1 MRYKARSRPD
11 VCDSTITNA
20 TGQISCVS
28 FSNCGMTRM
37 DNGAKLRQKGSNRSA
52 RHMFGDPPKHLPQHF
67 AVVVVPE
74 FTMMPVTSAI
84 EPLRLAN
91 RMSEKSLYKW
101 TMHSA
106 DGQPVAASNG
116 ILAMV
121 DGDLTAIPEGA
132 TILICAGLNVQHHT
146 DKRLVAWLRKV
157 ARKGTNIGAV
167 CTGAHIL
174 AEAGLLDGYK
184 CTIHWENLPG
194 FSEAFPEIDSTGGL
208 FEIDRDRFTSAGG
221 TTALDMMLTLIA
233 SQHGPELASSVAEG
247 ILHSPIRHHSE
258 HQRMSLPAR
267 IGARHPKLVGII
279 EEMEQNLEEPLS
291 PSILA
296 KQAGLSTR
304 QLERLFRRYLDR
316 SPKRYYLELR
326 LKKARSLLLQTDMSV
341 INVALACGFS
351 SPSHFSKCYRA
362 FYGRTPYRERGI
374 PVIDAAPAEA

>member
-1 MRYKARSRPD
+1 
-11 VCDSTITNA
+11 
-20 TGQISCVS
+20 
-28 FSNCGMTRM
+28 
-37 DNGAKLRQKGSNRSA
+37 
-52 RHMFGDPPKHLPQHF
+52 MFGDKPKDLPQPF
-67 AVVVVPE
+67 ALILLPE

-91 RMSEKSLYKW
+91 RMAEKELYKW
-101 TMHSA
+101 TMHSL
-106 DGQPVAASNG
+106 DGKPVAASNG

-121 DGDLTAIPEGA
+121 DGDLDHVPPNSTVIV
-132 TILICAGLNVQHHT
+132 CAGLNVQRHT
-146 DKRLVAWLRKV
+146 SKQLISWLR
-157 ARKGTNIGAV
+157 RIERRGSDIGAV
-167 CTGAHIL
+167 CTGAHVL
-174 AEAGLLDGYK
+174 AEAGLLDDYK

-194 FSEAFPEIDSTGGL
+194 FSEAFPDIDATGGL

-221 TTALDMMLTLIA
+221 TTALDMMLTMIA
-233 SQHGPELASSVAEG
+233 SQHGPDLASSVAEAV
-247 ILHSPIRHHSE
+247 LHSPIRHHSE

-279 EEMEQNLEEPLS
+279 EEMEANLEEPLS
-291 PSILA
+291 PSLLA
-296 KQAGLSTR
+296 KQSGLSTR

-374 PVIDAAPAEA
+374 PVIPQVSLGTPA

>member
-1 MRYKARSRPD
+1 
-11 VCDSTITNA
+11 
-20 TGQISCVS
+20 
-28 FSNCGMTRM
+28 
-37 DNGAKLRQKGSNRSA
+37 
-52 RHMFGDPPKHLPQHF
+52 MFGQKPISLPQSI
-67 AVVVVPE
+67 ALVLVPE

-91 RMSEKSLYKW
+91 RHAEKQLYKW
-101 TMHSA
+101 TLHSL

-116 ILAMV
+116 ILTMV
-121 DGDLTAIPEGA
+121 NGDLEAVPHDAAIIVCG
-132 TILICAGLNVQHHT
+132 GLNIQHHT
-146 DKRLVAWLRKV
+146 DKRLLSWLRKTSRRGV
-157 ARKGTNIGAV
+157 DIGSV
-167 CTGAHIL
+167 CTGAHVL

-194 FSEAFPEIDSTGGL
+194 FTEAFPDIDVTGGL
-208 FEIDRDRFTSAGG
+208 FEIDEDRFSSAGG
-221 TTALDMMLTLIA
+221 TTALDLMLSLIT
-233 SQHGPELASSVAEG
+233 SQHGPDMAAQVAEN

-258 HQRMSLPAR
+258 NQRLSLPAR
-267 IGARHPKLVGII
+267 IGARHPKLVSII
-279 EEMEQNLEEPLS
+279 EKMEINLEDPLS
-291 PSILA
+291 PSLLA

-362 FYGRTPYRERGI
+362 FYGRTPYRERGV
-374 PVIDAAPAEA
+374 PAAIGAE

>member
-1 MRYKARSRPD
+1 
-11 VCDSTITNA
+11 
-20 TGQISCVS
+20 
-28 FSNCGMTRM
+28 
-37 DNGAKLRQKGSNRSA
+37 
-52 RHMFGDPPKHLPQHF
+52 MFGDKPQEWPQSF
-67 AVVVVPE
+67 AFIMVPE

-91 RMSEKSLYKW
+91 RTAEKTLYKW
-101 TMHSA
+101 TMHSI
-106 DGQPVAASNG
+106 DGKPVAASNG

-121 DGDLTAIPEGA
+121 NGDLDAIGEHDTALVCG
-132 TILICAGLNVQHHT
+132 GLNIQHHA
-146 DKRLVAWLRKV
+146 DKRLVAWLRKA
-157 ARKGTNIGAV
+157 ARRGMDIGGV

-174 AEAGLLDGYK
+174 AEAGLLNGYR

-194 FSEAFPEIDSTGGL
+194 FSEAFPEINSTGGL

-221 TTALDMMLTLIA
+221 TSALDMMLALIA
-233 SQHGPELASSVAEG
+233 NQQGPEAASAVAEQV
-247 ILHSPIRHHSE
+247 LHSPIRHHSE

-279 EEMEQNLEEPLS
+279 EEMEDNLEEPLS
-291 PSILA
+291 PSVLA
-296 KQAGLSTR
+296 KQAGLSAR

-362 FYGRTPYRERGI
+362 FYARTPYRERGI
-374 PVIDAAPAEA
+374 PVLDTESSKRT

>member
-1 MRYKARSRPD
+1 
-11 VCDSTITNA
+11 
-20 TGQISCVS
+20 
-28 FSNCGMTRM
+28 
-37 DNGAKLRQKGSNRSA
+37 
-52 RHMFGDPPKHLPQHF
+52 MFGDRPKQFPQHV
-67 AVVVVPE
+67 ALVLLPE

-84 EPLRLAN
+84 EPLRIAN
-91 RMSEKSLYKW
+91 RLSEKSLYKW
-101 TMHSA
+101 TMHSV
-106 DGQPVAASNG
+106 DGHGVSASNN

-121 DGDLTAIPEGA
+121 DGDLSAIPEHA
-132 TILICAGLNVQHHT
+132 TIIICGGLNVQRHA
-146 DKRLVAWLRKV
+146 DKRLTAWLRKI
-157 ARKGTNIGAV
+157 ARKGSDIGAV
-167 CTGAHIL
+167 CTGAHVL
-174 AEAGLLDGYK
+174 AEAGLLDGYR

-194 FSEAFPEIDSTGGL
+194 FSEAFPEIDATGGL

-279 EEMEQNLEEPLS
+279 EEMEENLEEPLS
-291 PSILA
+291 PSLLA

-341 INVALACGFS
+341 INVALACGLS

-374 PVIDAAPAEA
+374 PVIDNSSVTPQEA

>member
-1 MRYKARSRPD
+1 
-11 VCDSTITNA
+11 
-20 TGQISCVS
+20 
-28 FSNCGMTRM
+28 
-37 DNGAKLRQKGSNRSA
+37 
-52 RHMFGDPPKHLPQHF
+52 MFTDKPRELPQKV
-67 AVVVVPE
+67 ALILVSDY
-74 FTMMPVTSAI
+74 TMMPVTSVI

-91 RMSEKSLYKW
+91 RHVEKELYRW
-101 TMHSA
+101 SVHSV

-116 ILAMV
+116 IVTMV
-121 DGDLTAIPEGA
+121 QG
-132 TILICAGLNVQHHT
+132 GLESIDDHAYVVVCSGVNVHQHV
-146 DKRLVAWLRKV
+146 DKPLVNWLRKA
-157 ARKGTNIGAV
+157 ARTGRDIGAV

-174 AEAGLLDGYK
+174 AEAGVLDGYS

-194 FSEAFPEIDSTGGL
+194 FSEGFPEINATGSL

-221 TTALDMMLTLIA
+221 TSALDMMLSLIA
-233 SQHGPELASSVAEG
+233 SQHGPELASIVAETA
-247 ILHSPIRHHSE
+247 LHSPIRHHSE

-279 EEMEQNLEEPLS
+279 EEMENNLEEPLS

-362 FYGRTPYRERGI
+362 FYNRTPYRERGV
-374 PVIDAAPAEA
+374 PYGETEKSGEDEAVS

>member
-1 MRYKARSRPD
+1 
-11 VCDSTITNA
+11 
-20 TGQISCVS
+20 
-28 FSNCGMTRM
+28 
-37 DNGAKLRQKGSNRSA
+37 
-52 RHMFGDPPKHLPQHF
+52 MFGQKPISLPQSI
-67 AVVVVPE
+67 ALVLVPE

-91 RMSEKSLYKW
+91 RLAEKQLYKW
-101 TMHSA
+101 TLHSL

-116 ILAMV
+116 ILTMV
-121 DGDLTAIPEGA
+121 NGDLETVPQDAAIIVCG
-132 TILICAGLNVQHHT
+132 GLNIQHHT
-146 DKRLVAWLRKV
+146 DKRLLSWLRKTSRRGV
-157 ARKGTNIGAV
+157 DIGAV
-167 CTGAHIL
+167 CTGAHVL

-194 FSEAFPEIDSTGGL
+194 FTEAFPDIDVTGGL
-208 FEIDRDRFTSAGG
+208 FEIDEDRFSSAGG
-221 TTALDMMLTLIA
+221 TTALDLMLSLIT
-233 SQHGPELASSVAEG
+233 SQHGPDMAAQVAEN

-258 HQRMSLPAR
+258 NQRLSLPAR
-267 IGARHPKLVGII
+267 IGARHPKLVSII
-279 EEMEQNLEEPLS
+279 EKMEDNLEDPLS
-291 PSILA
+291 PSLLA

-362 FYGRTPYRERGI
+362 FYGRTPYRERG
-374 PVIDAAPAEA
+374 VPAVAGAE

>member
-1 MRYKARSRPD
+1 
-11 VCDSTITNA
+11 
-20 TGQISCVS
+20 
-28 FSNCGMTRM
+28 
-37 DNGAKLRQKGSNRSA
+37 
-52 RHMFGDPPKHLPQHF
+52 MFGDPPGKLPQHL

-84 EPLRLAN
+84 EPLRIAN
-91 RMSEKSLYKW
+91 RLSEKSLYKW
-101 TMHSA
+101 TMHSI

-121 DGDLTAIPEGA
+121 DGDLASIPETA
-132 TILICAGLNVQHHT
+132 AILICAGLNVQHHT
-146 DKRLVAWLRKV
+146 DKRLVAWLRKL
-157 ARKGTNIGAV
+157 ARKGTSIGAV

-174 AEAGLLDGYK
+174 AEAGLLDGYR

-194 FSEAFPEIDSTGGL
+194 FTEAFPEIEATGGL

-233 SQHGPELASSVAEG
+233 SQHGPELASAVAEG

-279 EEMEQNLEEPLS
+279 EEMEKNLEEPLS
-291 PSILA
+291 PSLLA

-326 LKKARSLLLQTDMSV
+326 LKKARSLLLQTGMSV

-374 PVIDAAPAEA
+374 PVIDGAEAAGN

>member
-1 MRYKARSRPD
+1 
-11 VCDSTITNA
+11 
-20 TGQISCVS
+20 
-28 FSNCGMTRM
+28 
-37 DNGAKLRQKGSNRSA
+37 
-52 RHMFGDPPKHLPQHF
+52 MFGDPPKQLPQHF
-67 AVVVVPE
+67 AVVMVPE

-84 EPLRLAN
+84 EPLRIAN
-91 RMSEKSLYKW
+91 RLSEKTLYKW
-101 TMHSA
+101 TMHSV
-106 DGQPVAASNG
+106 DGQPVAASND

-121 DGDLTAIPEGA
+121 DGDLSAIPEDA
-132 TILICAGLNVQHHT
+132 TILICAGLNVQRHT

-157 ARKGTNIGAV
+157 ARKGTDIGAV

-194 FSEAFPEIDSTGGL
+194 FTEAFPEIDATGGL

-233 SQHGPELASSVAEG
+233 SQHGPELASAVAEG

-279 EEMEQNLEEPLS
+279 EEMEKNLEEPLS

-296 KQAGLSTR
+296 KQAGPFDAPARAAVPPLSR
-304 QLERLFRRYLDR
+304 PQPEALLPRAPPQEGALAAAADR
-316 SPKRYYLELR
+316 HVGDQRGAGLR
-326 LKKARSLLLQTDMSV
+326 LLIAVAFLEMLPRLLWPHALPRARHSGD
-341 INVALACGFS
+341 
-351 SPSHFSKCYRA
+351 R
-362 FYGRTPYRERGI
+362 RRRRR
-374 PVIDAAPAEA
+374 

>member
-1 MRYKARSRPD
+1 
-11 VCDSTITNA
+11 
-20 TGQISCVS
+20 
-28 FSNCGMTRM
+28 
-37 DNGAKLRQKGSNRSA
+37 
-52 RHMFGDPPKHLPQHF
+52 MFGEKPRVLPQHF
-67 AVVVVPE
+67 AFIMLPE

-84 EPLRLAN
+84 EPLRIAN
-91 RMSEKSLYKW
+91 RLSEKELYAW
-101 TMHSA
+101 SMHSL
-106 DGQPVAASNG
+106 DGRPVAASNG

-121 DGDLTAIPEGA
+121 NGDLDAVDEHA
-132 TILICAGLNVQHHT
+132 TVVVCGGLNVHHHA
-146 DKRLVAWLRKV
+146 DKRVLAWLRKV
-157 ARKGTNIGAV
+157 ARRGRDVGAV

-174 AEAGLLDGYK
+174 AEAGVLDGYS

-194 FSEAFPEIDSTGGL
+194 FTEAFPEIRVTGSL
-208 FEIDRDRFTSAGG
+208 FEIDKDRFSSAGG
-221 TTALDMMLTLIA
+221 TTALDMMLALIA
-233 SQHGPELASSVAEG
+233 SQHGADLAASVAEA

-279 EEMEQNLEEPLS
+279 EEMENNLEEPLS
-291 PSILA
+291 PSLLA
-296 KQAGLSTR
+296 KRAGLSTR

-362 FYGRTPYRERGI
+362 FYGRTPYRERGV
-374 PVIDAAPAEA
+374 PVLETPANISI

>member
-1 MRYKARSRPD
+1 
-11 VCDSTITNA
+11 
-20 TGQISCVS
+20 
-28 FSNCGMTRM
+28 
-37 DNGAKLRQKGSNRSA
+37 
-52 RHMFGDPPKHLPQHF
+52 MFGDKPKQLPQHF
-67 AVVVVPE
+67 ALIMVPE

-84 EPLRLAN
+84 EPLRIAN
-91 RMSEKSLYKW
+91 RLAEKNYAKW
-101 TMHSA
+101 TMHSV
-106 DGQPVAASNG
+106 DGKPVAASNN

-121 DGDLTAIPEGA
+121 DGDLATIPEGA
-132 TILICAGLNVQHHT
+132 SIIVCAGLNVQHHS
-146 DKRLVAWLRKV
+146 DKRLTAWLRKT
-157 ARKGTNIGAV
+157 ARRGVDIGAV
-167 CTGAHIL
+167 CTGAHLL
-174 AEAGLLDGYK
+174 AEAGLLDGYR

-194 FSEAFPEIDSTGGL
+194 FSEAFPDIDATGGL

-233 SQHGPELASSVAEG
+233 SQHGPDLASAVAEAV
-247 ILHSPIRHHSE
+247 LHSPIRHHSE

-279 EEMEQNLEEPLS
+279 EEMEENLEEPLS

-374 PVIDAAPAEA
+374 PVIQLASAG